1 MRISSILDQLVN
13 ERDDLIIDEVVA
25 KGKCPLLL
33 KRREGDMESEVF
45 DNSKSGAYELEN
57 IRKWTMTD
65 ALKIK

>member
-33 KRREGDMESEVF
+33 KRREGDLESEVF
-45 DNSKSGAYELEN
+45 ESGAYELEN